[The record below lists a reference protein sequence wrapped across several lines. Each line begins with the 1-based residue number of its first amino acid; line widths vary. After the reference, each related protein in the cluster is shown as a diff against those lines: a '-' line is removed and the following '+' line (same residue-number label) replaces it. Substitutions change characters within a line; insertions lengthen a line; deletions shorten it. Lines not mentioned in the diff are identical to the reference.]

1 MAGTLFFRMVL
12 RENSQKLLT
21 TNQFLGCTIFFNN
34 YKYFFL
40 RTKFT
45 DIANL

>member
-21 TNQFLGCTIFFNN
+21 TNQFLGCTIFLTIINISF
-34 YKYFFL
+34 
-40 RTKFT
+40 
-45 DIANL
+45 